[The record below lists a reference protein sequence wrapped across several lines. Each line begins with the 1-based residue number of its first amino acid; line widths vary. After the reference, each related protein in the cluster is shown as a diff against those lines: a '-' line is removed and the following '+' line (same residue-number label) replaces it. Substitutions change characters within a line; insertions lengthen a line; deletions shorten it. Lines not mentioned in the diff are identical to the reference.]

1 MNREKLIRFIK
12 EILPMSQN
20 KVEEIASFFQN
31 IEIAKGE
38 YFIKYEKI
46 NNKYL
51 FLEKGFI
58 RSYTYDLDGNE
69 VTTNFYSEK
78 QIVFEVASFFQGTSS
93 KENFQALEGCVG
105 WYITYEQLQTLFH
118 NIPEFREFGRMILV
132 KGFIDFKQRTLSLI
146 NETAEQRLENLIK
159 IRPEIFQNAPLKN
172 IASYLGVTDTSLS
185 RLRRDITNK
194 K

>member
-1 MNREKLIRFIK
+1 MNRERLIEFIK
-12 EILPMSQN
+12 ETLPMSQN
-20 KVEEIASFFQN
+20 KVEEIASTFQN

-58 RSYTYDLDGNE
+58 RSYTYDLEGNE

-93 KENFQALEGCVG
+93 KENFQALEDCIGC
-105 WYITYEQLQTLFH
+105 YITYEQLQTLFH

-132 KGFIDFKQRTLSLI
+132 KGFIAFKQRTL
-146 NETAEQRLENLIK
+146 
-159 IRPEIFQNAPLKN
+159 
-172 IASYLGVTDTSLS
+172 
-185 RLRRDITNK
+185 
-194 K
+194 

>member
-1 MNREKLIRFIK
+1 MNRERLIEFIK
-12 EILPMSQN
+12 ETLPMSQN
-20 KVEEIASFFQN
+20 KVEEIASTFQN

-58 RSYTYDLDGNE
+58 RSYTLDLEGNE

-93 KENFQALEGCVG
+93 KENFQALEDCIGC
-105 WYITYEQLQTLFH
+105 YITYEQLQTLFH

-132 KGFIDFKQRTLSLI
+132 KGFIAFKQRTLSMI
-146 NETAEQRLENLIK
+146 NETAEQRLENLVK
-159 IRPEIFQNAPLKN
+159 VRPEIFQKAPLKN
-172 IASYLGVTDTSLS
+172 IASYLGITDTSLS
-185 RLRRDITNK
+185 RIRREIANK

>member
-1 MNREKLIRFIK
+1 MNRERLIEFIK
-12 EILPMSQN
+12 ETIPMPQN
-20 KVEEIASFFQN
+20 KVEEIASSFQN
-31 IEIAKGE
+31 FEIAKGE

-58 RSYTYDLDGNE
+58 RSYTLDLEGNE

-93 KENFQALEGCVG
+93 KENFQALEDCIGC
-105 WYITYEQLQTLFH
+105 YITYEQLQTLFH

-132 KGFIDFKQRTLSLI
+132 KGFIAFKQRTLSMI
-146 NETAEQRLENLIK
+146 NETAEQRLENLVK
-159 IRPEIFQNAPLKN
+159 VRPEIFQKAPLKN

-185 RLRRDITNK
+185 RIRREIANK

>member
-1 MNREKLIRFIK
+1 MNRERLIEFIK
-12 EILPMSQN
+12 ETLPMSQN
-20 KVEEIASFFQN
+20 KVEEIASTFQN

-58 RSYTYDLDGNE
+58 RSYTYDLEGNE

-93 KENFQALEGCVG
+93 KENFQALEDCIGC
-105 WYITYEQLQTLFH
+105 YITYEQLQTLFH

-132 KGFIDFKQRTLSLI
+132 KGFIAFKQRTLSMI
-146 NETAEQRLENLIK
+146 NESAEQRLENLIK
-159 IRPEIFQNAPLKN
+159 VRPEIFQKAPLKN

-185 RLRRDITNK
+185 RIRREIANK

>member
-1 MNREKLIRFIK
+1 MNRERLLQFIK
-12 EILPMSQN
+12 EILPMHQN
-20 KVEEIASFFQN
+20 KVEEIASYFQG

-69 VTTNFYSEK
+69 VTTNFYSER
-78 QIVFEVASFFQGTSS
+78 QIVFEVASFFHETSS
-93 KENFQALEGCVG
+93 KENFQALEDCIGQ
-105 WYITYEQLQTLFH
+105 YITYEQLQILFH

-132 KGFIDFKQRTLSLI
+132 KGFIAFKLRTLSLI
-146 NETAEQRLENLIK
+146 NETAEQRLESLVK
-159 IRPEIFQNAPLKN
+159 IRPEIFQKAPLKN

-185 RLRRDITNK
+185 RIRREIANK